1 MASELDITCTPTPQP
16 QQIRLDTTTACNAKC
31 DSCHRFT
38 TNRKGVMS
46 VELYT
51 EIINDVARWEEPL
64 FELIPVNYGEFFLYE
79 HWFDLLNLIK
89 EKLPRTRVA
98 IPTNGS
104 LIDEETIKKLIT
116 IPQIWVIN
124 FSINAFFKET
134 YESFMGLPAE
144 NMDRIHRT
152 VMRIKT
158 LRPDIT
164 IRQSMV
170 FDPRYSTDLERDLFE
185 DYWGG
190 LAETWILPAAS
201 AGRPDNAPLKPVKIP
216 CRSIFTDF
224 VIGFNGKLSSCCFD
238 AGFRIDLG
246 EYSGNALKD
255 WKNTKIEELRKLHNE
270 HKRDEVPLCKSC
282 TFA

>member
-1 MASELDITCTPTPQP
+1 MASELDIECTPTPQP

-38 TNRKGVMS
+38 TDRKGTMP

-51 EIINDVARWEEPL
+51 EIINDISRWEEPL

-116 IPQIWVIN
+116 IPNIWVIN
-124 FSINAFFKET
+124 FSINGFFKET

-152 VMRIKT
+152 VMRLKT

-170 FDPRYSTDLERDLFE
+170 FDPRYSTDLERDVFE
-185 DYWGG
+185 DYFSGTEHG
-190 LAETWILPAAS
+190 FAIRLEDVRELPTALELDEARRLCPRF
-201 AGRPDNAPLKPVKIP
+201 RPPQSFQRLPPESPLSRALDLPV
-216 CRSIFTDF
+216 S
-224 VIGFNGKLSSCCFD
+224 V
-238 AGFRIDLG
+238 
-246 EYSGNALKD
+246 
-255 WKNTKIEELRKLHNE
+255 
-270 HKRDEVPLCKSC
+270 
-282 TFA
+282 